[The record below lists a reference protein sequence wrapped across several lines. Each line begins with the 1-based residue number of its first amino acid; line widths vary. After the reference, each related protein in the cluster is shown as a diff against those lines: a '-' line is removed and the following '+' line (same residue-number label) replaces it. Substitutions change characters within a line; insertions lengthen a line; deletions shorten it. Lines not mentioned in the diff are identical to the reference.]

1 MKSRLTLL
9 IPEHWP
15 RIPECEWRLSMR
27 DGSSQH
33 GRSAPRHWPAAD
45 EHVAILD
52 GAQTR
57 LLSVT
62 VPPGKRKDRPAL
74 IAYALEARL
83 ARDVDHEHL
92 TVIAESSGSG
102 GATSESTGDTTNGS
116 GNPAA
121 RRLELLVVDAARLRR
136 ICAQFDALERPLQRA
151 VSIFECLAASAECWQ
166 LASGD
171 SRSMALR
178 TGGGDAL
185 ALDLPPPGLAAVD
198 KDGEPG
204 NGEDENNGGSGDGRT
219 AAIADLLALA
229 LADPGSR
236 MPQRIEL
243 AFVPPLPP
251 ACCDTLARRTG
262 VGMQPIDFAAVWARS
277 AQAHT
282 LLHGGFTPKTGAGA
296 GLWSR
301 LRWPVLTAAGA
312 LALAGIITVAS
323 LLADRTELARLEQ
336 RQARVFAGAL
346 PGMPAVAPAR
356 QLQRALRDAR
366 RMLGELVEDDML
378 SMLGAV
384 VDASGTLPTAFSYRD
399 RSLSVDLPAASSA
412 TPGTA
417 TPSNPAL
424 GTRLVRRGFTVEA
437 EGDGQRLTL
446 SPAP

>member
-15 RIPECEWRLSMR
+15 RIPECEWRLHTR
-27 DGSSQH
+27 DGRSQH

-83 ARDVDHEHL
+83 ARDVDHEHV
-92 TVIAESSGSG
+92 TVIAESTGSG
-102 GATSESTGDTTNGS
+102 AATGENTGDATNS
-116 GNPAA
+116 SSNPAA
-121 RRLELLVVDAARLRR
+121 RRLELLVVDAARLRQ

-151 VSIFECLAASAECWQ
+151 VSIFDCLAASAECWQ

-171 SRSMALR
+171 GRSMALR
-178 TGGGDAL
+178 TGGDAI
-185 ALDLPPPGLAAVD
+185 AIDLPPPGPASVD
-198 KDGEPG
+198 EHGQAG
-204 NGEDENNGGSGDGRT
+204 SGEDEKNGGSDDGRT

-229 LADPGSR
+229 LADPDSR

-262 VGMQPIDFAAVWARS
+262 IGMQPIDFATVWARS

-282 LLHGGFTPKTGAGA
+282 LLHGSFAPKAGPGA
-296 GLWSR
+296 GLWAR
-301 LRWPVLTAAGA
+301 LRWPALTAAGA
-312 LALAGIITVAS
+312 LALAGIATIAG
-323 LLADRTELARLEQ
+323 LLADRTELERLEQ

-346 PGMPAVAPAR
+346 PGMPAVAPER

-366 RMLGELVEDDML
+366 RIRGELAEDDML

-384 VDASGTLPTAFSYRD
+384 VETTGSLPTVFSYREQ
-399 RSLSVDLPAASSA
+399 RLSAELPAA
-412 TPGTA
+412 P
-417 TPSNPAL
+417 NPASPAAAL
-424 GTRLVRRGFTVEA
+424 TRRGFHVQAEA
-437 EGDGQRLTL
+437 GGRLLL
-446 SPAP
+446 SPAR

>member
-15 RIPECEWRLSMR
+15 RIPECEWRLSTR
-27 DGSSQH
+27 DGGSQH
-33 GRSAPRHWPAAD
+33 GRSAPRHWPPAD

-57 LLSVT
+57 LLSIT

-83 ARDVDHEHL
+83 ARDVDHEHV

-102 GATSESTGDTTNGS
+102 TANSENTDDATNDSS
-116 GNPAA
+116 NPAA

-136 ICAQFDALERPLQRA
+136 ICAQFDALERPLLRA
-151 VSIFECLAASAECWQ
+151 VSIFDCLAASAECWQ

-171 SRSMALR
+171 GCSMALR
-178 TGGGDAL
+178 TGGGDAI
-185 ALDLPPPGLAAVD
+185 AIDLPPPGLDSAD
-198 KDGEPG
+198 EDGEPG
-204 NGEDENNGGSGDGRT
+204 SSEDEKNGGSGDGRT

-262 VGMQPIDFAAVWARS
+262 VGMQSIDFAAVWARS
-277 AQAHT
+277 ARAHT
-282 LLHGGFTPKTGAGA
+282 LLHGGFAPKAGPGA
-296 GLWSR
+296 GLWAR
-301 LRWPVLTAAGA
+301 LRWPALTAAGA
-312 LALAGIITVAS
+312 LALAGIATIAS
-323 LLADRTELARLEQ
+323 LFADRTELARLEQ

-366 RMLGELVEDDML
+366 RMQGELAEDDML

-399 RSLSVDLPAASSA
+399 RGLSVDLPATPSTAS
-412 TPGTA
+412 
-417 TPSNPAL
+417 PSNPAL
-424 GTRLVRRGFTVEA
+424 GTRLVRRGFTVAA
-437 EGDGQRLTL
+437 EGDGRRLRL
-446 SPAP
+446 SPTP